1 MLMLLVC
8 WTEPT
13 RLEMPSDKERNY
25 QSASTD
31 TAWYEK
37 GSDYFY
43 KVIIGW
49 NGGDEEEQRCTPDLH
64 RFMANHQPYL
74 EVSNISILILQIQY
88 LLQSIEFLI

>member
-1 MLMLLVC
+1 MNVNVLVC

-13 RLEMPSDKERNY
+13 RLEMPSEKERNY
-25 QSASTD
+25 QSASSD

-49 NGGDEEEQRCTPDLH
+49 TAEMKKNKDILQTCI

-74 EVSNISILILQIQY
+74 EYQTY
-88 LLQSIEFLI
+88 QSDTTNTIYVRVI